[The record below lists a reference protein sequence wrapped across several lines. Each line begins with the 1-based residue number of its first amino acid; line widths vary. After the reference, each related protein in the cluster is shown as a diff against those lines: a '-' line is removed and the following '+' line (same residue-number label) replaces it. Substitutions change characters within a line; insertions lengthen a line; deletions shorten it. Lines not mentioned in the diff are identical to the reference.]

1 MSNNLIHINAKSAV
15 PKYRQVVDAI
25 ISAIEENK
33 FIVGDKLP
41 SISQL
46 CIDNTLKRDT
56 VMYALNEL
64 KSRGIVSSQQ
74 GKGFYVCS
82 SDIKISERYFL
93 LFDEL
98 NAYSSG
104 IYNTLVALLPKNA
117 SADIF
122 FHHNDAIRIREFLTQ
137 RNGNYTSY
145 ILASAGLEDYSGFLQ
160 KLPGQNTC
168 LIGKKCS
175 GLVSNH
181 CIFHDY
187 SKDMYESLI
196 SMRKNLK
203 KYCRLVYMCI
213 KPDDYPGRTDGFIRF
228 CIDEKFEYHIC
239 KNPET
244 LRPALYEAYFVP
256 EDNVLIKLIHQIRN
270 SDFVVGE
277 NVGIVSFGDSPM
289 KEVTEGGLTT
299 LTPDFTDLCKKIIEI
314 TQGQKRGQFRTRS
327 KIILRNSL

>member
-1 MSNNLIHINAKSAV
+1 MSNNLIHINVKSAV
-15 PKYRQVVDAI
+15 PKYRQVVDSI
-25 ISAIEENK
+25 TSAIEKRELC
-33 FIVGDKLP
+33 VGDKLP

-46 CIDNTLKRDT
+46 CIENTLKRDT

-104 IYNTLVALLPKNA
+104 IFNTLVSLIPGNA

-122 FHHNDAIRIREFLTQ
+122 FHHHDPTRIKEFLSI
-137 RNGNYTSY
+137 RNGSYTSY
-145 ILASAGLEDYSGFLQ
+145 ILASAGLEDYRDFLQ

-168 LIGKKCS
+168 LIGNNSS
-175 GLVSNH
+175 GPVSNH
-181 CIFHDY
+181 CVFHDY
-187 SKDMYESLI
+187 SKDMYESLR
-196 SMRKNLK
+196 SMRRQLK

-213 KPDDYPGRTDGFIRF
+213 NSDNYPGRTDGFIRF
-228 CIDEKFEYHIC
+228 CTEEKFEYHIC
-239 KNPET
+239 KDPES

-256 EDNVLIKLIHQIRN
+256 DDAVLIKLIQQIRN
-270 SDFVVGE
+270 SDFIAGE
-277 NVGIVSFGDSPM
+277 NVGIVSFDDSPM
-289 KEVTEGGLTT
+289 KEITEGGLTT
-299 LTPDFTDLCKKIIEI
+299 LAPDFTDLCKRIIEI